1 MCIGAPVQVVES
13 NEYIAR
19 CRDRHGDE
27 TEVNM
32 MLIGPQPAGT
42 WVVSFL
48 GSARDV
54 LTPED
59 AESINA
65 AMVELERRGDVDRVY
80 SVTVSG

>member
-13 NEYIAR
+13 NDFTAR
-19 CRDRHGDE
+19 CRDRNGQE
-27 TEVNM
+27 MSVNM
-32 MLIGPQPAGT
+32 MLVGPQPVGT

-54 LTPED
+54 LAPED

-65 AMVELERRGDVDRVY
+65 AMSELELLGRVAAR
-80 SVTVSG
+80 